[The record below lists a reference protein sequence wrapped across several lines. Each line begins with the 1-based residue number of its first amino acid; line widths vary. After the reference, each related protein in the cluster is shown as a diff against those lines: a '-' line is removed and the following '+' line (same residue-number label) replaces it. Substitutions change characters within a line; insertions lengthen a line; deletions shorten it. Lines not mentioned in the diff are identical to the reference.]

1 MSLREMAAQGHTT
14 KKGLPYS
21 ASAVSSVLS

>member
-14 KKGLPYS
+14 KKGLP
-21 ASAVSSVLS
+21 ASAESSVLS